1 MLKKTL
7 IALGL
12 IGITGGGCWGYVSY
26 RDYQK
31 QEHIRLLKERDESI
45 ARMIIEQRENLIK
58 QEQDKIREAEEEA
71 ARQLRIANGNPIIEE
86 KTTYYPDSQKKKAQ
100 FTLLEGK
107 VEGVKTMWYL
117 NGNKE
122 IETNYKNGLKN
133 GVETKWLENGQKKS
147 EISYK
152 DDLKDGLSAYWDENG
167 DKSSETE
174 YKDNK
179 NHGKDLDYDKGVLV
193 EEKYYVEGKLHGI
206 HRIYN
211 KYSKTVD
218 AFYQNGLLEGA
229 YLELAFKDT
238 KVEESFYKLGKP
250 QGVYRTWYSDNG
262 HPKEEYNYIN
272 GLLNGDNYSWDSGVR
287 KYGIRGNTDRAKY
300 HETYDMNRLI
310 KVSSTYSTGEA
321 RSLEE
326 YIPEEDRIKVM
337 QWYKDGSISMEAYKR
352 QVENKYGDD
361 PAFVFVDFVRFYA
374 QDGQLLLEA
383 FYNDQGEKSGKCTK
397 WIVGNSTYPS
407 DIIEYDDTGMKG
419 WRYNYKLIRGYAS
432 CKLSDSDVEKIFG
445 AQFGKFI
452 PYSHVSNIHD

>member
-1 MLKKTL
+1 MLKKAL

-12 IGITGGGCWGYVSY
+12 VGITGSGYWGYVSY

-31 QEHIRLLKERDESI
+31 QEYIRLLKERDESI

-58 QEQDKIREAEEEA
+58 QEQDKIREEEEEV

-86 KTTYYPDSQKKKAQ
+86 KTTYYPGSQKKKAQ

-107 VEGVKTMWYL
+107 VEGIKTMWYF

-152 DDLKDGLSAYWDENG
+152 DDLKDGLSTYWDENG

-218 AFYQNGLLEGA
+218 AFYQNGLREGA
-229 YLELAFKDT
+229 YLELYNKN
-238 KVEESFYKLGKP
+238 KVEDSFYKLGKRH
-250 QGVYRTWYSDNG
+250 GIYKTRYLNND
-262 HPKEEYNYIN
+262 PKEEYYYVD
-272 GLLNGDNYSWDSGVR
+272 GLLDGDNYSWDGEERNLV
-287 KYGIRGNTDRAKY
+287 GNSAANRSNY
-300 HETYDMNRLI
+300 HEIYDMNRLI
-310 KVSSTYSTGEA
+310 KVSSTYSTGEP

-326 YIPEEDRIKVM
+326 YIPEEDRIKVT
-337 QWYKDGSISMEAYKR
+337 QWYKDGAVSMEAYKR
-352 QVENKYGDD
+352 QVENKYGDA

-374 QDGQLLLEA
+374 QNGQLLLEA
-383 FYNDQGEKSGKCTK
+383 FYNGQGEKSGKCTK
-397 WIVGNSTYPS
+397 WIAGNSTYPS

-419 WRYNYKLIRGYAS
+419 WRYDYKVIRGGTN
-432 CKLSDSDVEKIFG
+432 CQLSDEELKQIFG
-445 AQFGKFI
+445 AKFGKFI
-452 PYSHVSNIHD
+452 PYTHVSNIND